1 MLDRLL
7 SRFPLARF
15 RVEGESM
22 APSVSPE
29 ERVVVNKTA
38 YRSAQ
43 PRAGDL
49 VVVRDPRR
57 PERLLLKRIEGPADD
72 GGWRGLGDNPDA
84 STASRAFGPV
94 ARDQIVGKVW
104 FRY

>member
-1 MLDRLL
+1 MLGRLL
-7 SRFPLARF
+7 SIFPFARY

-22 APSVSPE
+22 TPSVSPE
-29 ERVVVNKTA
+29 ERVVVNKAA
-38 YRSAQ
+38 YRSSQ

-57 PERLLLKRIEGPADD
+57 PERLLLKRIAGPADN
-72 GGWRGLGDNPDA
+72 GGWLVLGDNPDA
-84 STASRAFGPV
+84 STDSRAFGPI